1 MNACVIGGGSWGSA
15 VALHLGRN
23 NIKTRIWIREQE
35 VLQQVERHRE
45 NKTFLPGAVFP
56 ETVFFTNDI
65 IQAVA
70 GATFVFI
77 AVPSKYC
84 REIYDRLAGVLNSD
98 QIIIS
103 LTKGI
108 EKDSLKRMSK
118 LMTEVFSPHFTP
130 TITTLSGPSFALEV
144 AKSYPTAVVVASQ
157 NEAAA
162 KAVQRLLSN
171 SYFRVYTSDD
181 IIGVELAGALK
192 NVMAISAGILD
203 GLNFGSNSIAA
214 LITRGL
220 AEMAR
225 LGIELGAKKET
236 FPGLAGIGD
245 LVLTCTGSLSRN
257 RYVGYELGRGKSL
270 EEIVKSMK
278 MVAEGIT
285 TTMSARQ
292 MAQQYKIEM
301 PICEQVYNILY
312 ENKEPRTALQELMMR
327 RLKDE

>member
-1 MNACVIGGGSWGSA
+1 MKACVIGGGSWGSA
-15 VALHLGRN
+15 IALHLSRN
-23 NIKTRIWIREQE
+23 NVKTGLWIREQD
-35 VLQQVERHRE
+35 VLADAIKNKE
-45 NKTFLPGAVFP
+45 NKTFLPGAIFP
-56 ETVFFTNDI
+56 ENVYFTNNLS
-65 IQAVA
+65 QAVA
-70 GATFVFI
+70 DVEYVFI

-84 REIYDRLAGVLNSD
+84 RDMYNRLAGLLNSR

-108 EKDSLKRMSK
+108 EKDTLKRMSE
-118 LMTEVFSPHFTP
+118 LMQEIFSPHSSP
-130 TITTLSGPSFALEV
+130 AITALSGPSFAREV
-144 AKSYPTAVVVASQ
+144 AKSYPTAVVVASH
-157 NEAAA
+157 NEEAA
-162 KAVQRLLSN
+162 KAVQILLSN
-171 SYFRVYTSDD
+171 SYFRAYTSDD

-220 AEMAR
+220 AEMSR

-257 RYVGYELGRGKSL
+257 RFVGYELGKGRSL
-270 EEIVKSMK
+270 DEVVTSMK
-278 MVAEGIT
+278 MIAEGIT
-285 TTMSARQ
+285 TTLSARQ

-301 PICEQVYNILY
+301 PICEQVYRILY
-312 ENKEPRTALQELMMR
+312 DNKEPRTALQELMMR